1 MSERRAAV
9 VRPSRPR
16 LLGLTACLLALGG
29 TVAAVHLQ
37 PGEPA
42 RFAVHGDAEPT
53 LDRLL
58 RFATTALR
66 R

>member
-9 VRPSRPR
+9 VRHPRPR